1 MLTKQIVQQDTE
13 RMNNL
18 GTLLMFNTF
27 PVRVK
32 NIVGVAWF
40 CAKDVCN
47 VLSLKNSR
55 QVISVLDERDVR
67 SMDTV
72 DSCGRKNKM
81 TFISKAAVQII
92 IMRSDKPQAKQFQR
106 WIVEEVLPSIEET
119 GSYTLPG
126 LKQNTPESN
135 DNILLSKNDY
145 IELIN
150 ENRLLLK
157 EKLEILTTG
166 KRTRKPYSESE
177 KATMIKMND
186 LGYSK
191 SKIAKRVGRTAAT
204 VGGFLSWHKT
214 NISTH
219 SRRDKWGNNR

>member
-18 GTLLMFNTF
+18 GTLLMFNTY

-40 CAKDVCN
+40 CAKDVCD
-47 VLSLKNSR
+47 VLGIKNSR
-55 QVISVLDERDVR
+55 DIIGKVLDNHDVVLT
-67 SMDTV
+67 DTV
-72 DSCGRKNKM
+72 DSRGRKNRM
-81 TFISKAAVQII
+81 TFIAKAAVQII
-92 IMRSDKPQAKQFQR
+92 IMRSDKLQAKKFQR

-150 ENRLLLK
+150 ENRSLLRDK
-157 EKLEILTTG
+157 VEALTTG
-166 KRTRKPYSESE
+166 KRTRKAYSENE
-177 KATMIKMND
+177 KATMIRLND

-191 SKIAKRVGRTAAT
+191 SEIAKRVGRTAAT
-204 VGGFLSWHKT
+204 VGGFLSWHKNYT
-214 NISTH
+214 
-219 SRRDKWGNNR
+219 KKKEY